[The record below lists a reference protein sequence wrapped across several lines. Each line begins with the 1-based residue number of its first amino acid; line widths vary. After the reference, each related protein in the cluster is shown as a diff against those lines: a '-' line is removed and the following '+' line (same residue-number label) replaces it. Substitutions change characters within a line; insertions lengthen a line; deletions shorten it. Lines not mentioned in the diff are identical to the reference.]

1 MSSSYSQNYSVGP
14 GDFRTAEYRCQPC
27 TKTVLHT
34 SRLRLH
40 LSTRLRL
47 SRCNTA
53 AAGHKTQRIYRIG
66 KMSKIRTPRVCLT
79 ADPKL
84 PFGVIDYVA
93 VGILILGA
101 VWLCSHNVFFLYFLL
116 HGLPTES
123 LLQQM
128 MNVFLFVVTECVA
141 LVILHAQG
149 RTPYLDRKLLQ
160 SFLSSTVGSIPKIF
174 QIVCKLFTKSDRSRA
189 D

>member
-1 MSSSYSQNYSVGP
+1 
-14 GDFRTAEYRCQPC
+14 
-27 TKTVLHT
+27 
-34 SRLRLH
+34 
-40 LSTRLRL
+40 
-47 SRCNTA
+47 
-53 AAGHKTQRIYRIG
+53 
-66 KMSKIRTPRVCLT
+66 MSKIRTPRVCLT

-101 VWLCSHNVFFLYFLL
+101 VWLCSHSAFNLYFQLR
-116 HGLPTES
+116 GLPTES

-160 SFLSSTVGSIPKIF
+160 SFLGSTVGSIPKIF

>member
-14 GDFRTAEYRCQPC
+14 GDFRTAEYRCRPC

-40 LSTRLRL
+40 LSTRLQL

-101 VWLCSHNVFFLYFLL
+101 VWLCSHSAFNLYFQLR
-116 HGLPTES
+116 GLPTES

>member
-1 MSSSYSQNYSVGP
+1 MYKV
-14 GDFRTAEYRCQPC
+14 R
-27 TKTVLHT
+27 KL
-34 SRLRLH
+34 
-40 LSTRLRL
+40 
-47 SRCNTA
+47 
-53 AAGHKTQRIYRIG
+53 
-66 KMSKIRTPRVCLT
+66 RVCLT

-84 PFGVIDYVA
+84 PFGVIDYIA
-93 VGILILGA
+93 VGLLILGA
-101 VWLCSHNVFFLYFLL
+101 VWLCGHNALHLYFQMR
-116 HGLPTES
+116 GLQTES

-160 SFLSSTVGSIPKIF
+160 SFLGCTVGSIPKLF
-174 QIVCKLFTKSDRSRA
+174 QTFCKLFTKSDRNRA